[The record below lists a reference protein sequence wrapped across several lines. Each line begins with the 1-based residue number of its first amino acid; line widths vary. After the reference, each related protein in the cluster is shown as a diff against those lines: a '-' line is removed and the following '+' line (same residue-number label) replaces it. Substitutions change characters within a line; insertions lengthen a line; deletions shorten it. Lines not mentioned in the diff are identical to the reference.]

1 MLDLL
6 VLRVPSFGHIE
17 FHAHW
22 DAERRD
28 RPFLANDA
36 AQAGRGAFRVWRA
49 REPSRKVARGSELC
63 APEKALGNLHVVRF
77 HAAGDL

>member
-1 MLDLL
+1 LLDLL

-36 AQAGRGAFRVWRA
+36 
-49 REPSRKVARGSELC
+49 
-63 APEKALGNLHVVRF
+63 EKALGNLHVVRF